1 MAEKDLT
8 LNLTFEGCVRVENF
22 EEKKRRRK
30 TLILIFHVLNRPCEK
45 FLQLSIIFLVKNI
58 ENIYVNYV
66 KKSSGKICHVYVR
79 SLCGNKLRKMAPT

>member
-45 FLQLSIIFLVKNI
+45 FL
-58 ENIYVNYV
+58 
-66 KKSSGKICHVYVR
+66 
-79 SLCGNKLRKMAPT
+79 